1 MPLRESCGISAG
13 EMYRHKISNAR
24 SSNDRF
30 AQSFF
35 QFGGREGIASGTNS
49 PLSDA
54 RPFRTAS
61 SKETYKSFRNHSK
74 LREGEYLPRKNLHE
88 CLNIF
93 VMWYANPLERTRVAT

>member
-1 MPLRESCGISAG
+1 MPLRESYGISAG
-13 EMYRHKISNAR
+13 EMYRLKILNAR

-35 QFGGREGIASGTNS
+35 QFDGREGIASGTNS

-61 SKETYKSFRNHSK
+61 SKETYKSIRNHSK
-74 LREGEYLPRKNLHE
+74 LREVEYLPRKNLHG
-88 CLNIF
+88 CSNIF
-93 VMWYANPLERTRVAT
+93 VMWYAKALEQTRVAT

>member
-1 MPLRESCGISAG
+1 MPLRELCGTSAG
-13 EMYRHKISNAR
+13 EMYRLRISNA
-24 SSNDRF
+24 SSSKDKF

-35 QFGGREGIASGTNS
+35 QFGGREGIALGTNS

-61 SKETYKSFRNHSK
+61 SKETYESFSNYSK
-74 LREGEYLPRKNLHE
+74 LREVGYLRRKNLHG

-93 VMWYANPLERTRVAT
+93 VMWYANPLERMRVAT

>member
-1 MPLRESCGISAG
+1 MPSRELCGTSAG
-13 EMYRHKISNAR
+13 EMYRRRISNSR
-24 SSNDRF
+24 SSNDKF

-61 SKETYKSFRNHSK
+61 SKETYESFSNHSK
-74 LREGEYLPRKNLHE
+74 LREVGYLRCKNLHG

-93 VMWYANPLERTRVAT
+93 VMWYAKTLERMRVTT